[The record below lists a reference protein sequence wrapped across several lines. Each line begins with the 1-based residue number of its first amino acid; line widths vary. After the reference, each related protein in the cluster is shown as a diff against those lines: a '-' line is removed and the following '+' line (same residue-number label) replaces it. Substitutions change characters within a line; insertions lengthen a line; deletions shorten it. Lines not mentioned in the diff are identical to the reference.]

1 MVKKVLILLLIS
13 TKAFCQVKIGQDI
26 QGEGNFSNVVLSSYG
41 NIVAVSDTSQ
51 GNATKVYEEISG
63 VWSQIGQNI
72 PIRGFSVSLSSF
84 GNIVPVG
91 DNLNNNVNGIKAG
104 AVGVYE
110 FDMGIWKQK
119 GQTIYGKSLEE
130 QSGFIVSLSSNGN
143 TVAIGA
149 PYKDW
154 QGNFNSPEGVTRVY
168 NFNNI
173 SKTWNQ
179 VGQDIN
185 GNGWGYY
192 SGTSVSLSADGNV
205 LAVDTIFE
213 SSSGVV
219 RVYRNVNGIWTQI
232 GQTIK
237 GDGTGDRFGRSV
249 SLSSDGTIIAVGGYR
264 NNGNGLYKGHVR
276 VYKNISN
283 VWTQI
288 GTDIYGQANFDQAGF
303 SVSLSADGSMLAVGA
318 FMEARSPSTG
328 GTQIYKN
335 ISNVW
340 TKVYNDINFG
350 YYVSLSSNGERVA
363 VKRHGTTKV
372 FDLRSASNNTF
383 SENDFSIYPNPATDI
398 LNITINENLIL
409 EKVTFYNTLGQ
420 VVKVANYRTV
430 NISNLSPG
438 VYFVEV
444 YTNIGK
450 AVKKLIV
457 K

>member
-1 MVKKVLILLLIS
+1 MIRVLFILLLIP
-13 TKAFCQVKIGQDI
+13 TTALCQVQIGQDI
-26 QGEGNFSNVVLSSYG
+26 QGDGSFSNVVLSSYG
-41 NIVAVSDTSQ
+41 NIVAVSDSNQ

-84 GNIVPVG
+84 GNIVAVG
-91 DNLNNNVNGIKAG
+91 DNMNSNVNGINAG

-110 FDMGIWKQK
+110 FDMGVWKQK
-119 GQTIYGKSLEE
+119 GQTMYGKSAEE
-130 QSGFIVSLSSNGN
+130 QSGFSISLSSNGN

-149 PYKDW
+149 PYKEW

-168 NFNNI
+168 NYNDI
-173 SKTWNQ
+173 LKTWNQ
-179 VGQDIN
+179 VGQDIT

-192 SGTSVSLSADGNV
+192 SGTSVSLSADGTV

-219 RVYRNVNGIWTQI
+219 RVYRNVNGVWTQI

-249 SLSSDGTIIAVGGYR
+249 SLSTDGTIIAIGGYR

-288 GTDIYGQANFDQAGF
+288 GNDIYGQANFDQAGF
-303 SVSLSADGSMLAVGA
+303 SVSLSSDGSMLAVGA
-318 FMEARSPSTG
+318 FMEATSPSTG
-328 GTQIYKN
+328 GAQIYKN

-350 YYVSLSSNGERVA
+350 YYVSLSSGGERVA

-372 FDLRSASNNTF
+372 FELKTASKDTF
-383 SENDFSIYPNPATDI
+383 LQDDFNLYPNPATDI
-398 LNITINENLIL
+398 LNISLGDNLHL
-409 EKVTFYNTLGQ
+409 QKVIIYNNLGQ
-420 VVKVANYRTV
+420 VVKRTNDKV
-430 NISNLSPG
+430 FNIDNLSPG

-444 YTNIGK
+444 TTNQGK